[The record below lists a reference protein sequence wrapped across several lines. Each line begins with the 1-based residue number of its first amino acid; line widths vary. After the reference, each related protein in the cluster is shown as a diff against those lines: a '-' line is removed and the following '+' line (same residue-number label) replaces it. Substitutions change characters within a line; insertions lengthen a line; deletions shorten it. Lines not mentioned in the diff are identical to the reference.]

1 VTDSSCATHCV
12 CDSGF
17 AGEACEFTVEAFES
31 AQSVRHSLLQAYEVL
46 LASENPTP
54 DVVTSWLEG
63 LAGVAAHAGQLSE
76 ASKELLVA
84 MCSSVLDVAST
95 LSMSYEDVV
104 QVERV
109 LSLTLHGG
117 ASSSLDSALVLL
129 DKYGLYLVGDLQ
141 VGQNPTVVVGPLYR
155 LSVYSVDGLS
165 SRELSMGR
173 SALEVMTGASSQS
186 VTLPV
191 SHGVE
196 PYKVLLMESFSTMQ
210 SDASNKELFQS
221 VPVSV
226 YVDAP
231 LCNRSA
237 EVDDCV
243 VSVELSNFEFGEH
256 VDIEAKSFYTSCV
269 LDEEKLVTYS
279 CPSGV
284 NVSAYCNGT
293 MNGVLSAN
301 CSVHVPSSSCEAMDI
316 YDSGVKCTAL
326 EVTAEA
332 TICQCKVPD
341 FVGSSIWKV
350 EYVSVASSYL
360 TNSSLF
366 FTPVPVKE
374 TLGTST
380 TSVELQSFV
389 VMYVV
394 IAFILYIVLLRL
406 SSVRRKDSTE
416 ISASA
421 TIRTPREY
429 MNSGLPRIFTGKHF
443 LTRMYEELS
452 LHHRWSWEV
461 LRAQNENIARQQCLS
476 IVTIVCFLFFGNS
489 LVHAKVMG
497 FDFPID
503 AVHVCFVA
511 ACLSVLGGPIFIVV
525 EEISRQLRISTI
537 SAEKTFKV
545 DDNALVAEY
554 TRIVNNT
561 KACDLGKYNKYVG

>member
-1 VTDSSCATHCV
+1 
-12 CDSGF
+12 
-17 AGEACEFTVEAFES
+17 
-31 AQSVRHSLLQAYEVL
+31 
-46 LASENPTP
+46 
-54 DVVTSWLEG
+54 
-63 LAGVAAHAGQLSE
+63 
-76 ASKELLVA
+76 
-84 MCSSVLDVAST
+84 
-95 LSMSYEDVV
+95 
-104 QVERV
+104 
-109 LSLTLHGG
+109 
-117 ASSSLDSALVLL
+117 
-129 DKYGLYLVGDLQ
+129 
-141 VGQNPTVVVGPLYR
+141 
-155 LSVYSVDGLS
+155 
-165 SRELSMGR
+165 
-173 SALEVMTGASSQS
+173 
-186 VTLPV
+186 
-191 SHGVE
+191 
-196 PYKVLLMESFSTMQ
+196 
-210 SDASNKELFQS
+210 
-221 VPVSV
+221 
-226 YVDAP
+226 
-231 LCNRSA
+231 
-237 EVDDCV
+237 
-243 VSVELSNFEFGEH
+243 
-256 VDIEAKSFYTSCV
+256 
-269 LDEEKLVTYS
+269 
-279 CPSGV
+279 
-284 NVSAYCNGT
+284 
-293 MNGVLSAN
+293 
-301 CSVHVPSSSCEAMDI
+301 MDI

-366 FTPVPVKE
+366 FTPVPDKE